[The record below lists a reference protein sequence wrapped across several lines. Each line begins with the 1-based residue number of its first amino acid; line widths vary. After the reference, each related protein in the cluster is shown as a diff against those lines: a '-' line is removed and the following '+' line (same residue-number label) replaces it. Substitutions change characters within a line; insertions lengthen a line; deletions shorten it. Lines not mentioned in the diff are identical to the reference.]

1 MSSSERVARLRS
13 DLNAAVGRE
22 AVLAQYE
29 GSQTEEQRHTLA
41 HLRAKIPQLR
51 AALAEAE
58 NFSLTG
64 DGEVRP

>member
-1 MSSSERVARLRS
+1 MSDHERVARLRS
-13 DLNAAVGRE
+13 DLNAAIGRE

-29 GSQTEEQRHTLA
+29 GSQTEEQRNTLER
-41 HLRAKIPQLR
+41 LRSRIPQLQ

-64 DGEVRP
+64 DGEARP